1 MKYLFSLLIIA
12 TLVSCSASDGDIEKS
27 VKSGLEL
34 IDSTIQVSVKDHVV
48 TLSGEVDDESVK
60 NAAESSI
67 REVTGVQSVVNNLK
81 LKPEVPELEISTRPD
96 AEIREYVNSGLA
108 ANNIKGVV
116 ATVKEGEII
125 LNGQARK
132 TDLPVIMR
140 VASEAKAK
148 NIKNELKLK

>member
-1 MKYLFSLLIIA
+1 MKYFLSLLIIA
-12 TLVSCSASDGDIEKS
+12 MLVSCSASDGDIAKS
-27 VKSGLEL
+27 VKAGLEL
-34 IDSTIQVSVKDHVV
+34 IDSTIQVTVEDRVV

-67 REVTGVQSVVNNLK
+67 REVSGVQSVVNNLTVK
-81 LKPEVPELEISTRPD
+81 SELPELEVSARPD
-96 AEIREYVNSGLA
+96 AEIREYVNSGLV

-125 LNGQARK
+125 LTGQARR

-140 VASEAKAK
+140 IANEAKAK
-148 NIKNELKLK
+148 SVKNELKPK

>member
-1 MKYLFSLLIIA
+1 MKYLFSLIIVA
-12 TLVSCSASDGDIEKS
+12 TLVSCSASDNDIATS

-34 IDSTIQVSVKDHVV
+34 IDSTIQVTVEDRVV

-67 REVTGVQSVVNNLK
+67 REVNGVQSVVNNLK
-81 LKPEVPELEISTRPD
+81 VKPEVPEIEVSARPD
-96 AEIREYVNSGLA
+96 AEIREYVISGLA

-116 ATVKEGEII
+116 ATVKEGGII
-125 LNGQARK
+125 LTGQARR

-140 VASEAKAK
+140 VANEAKAK
-148 NIKNELKLK
+148 SVKNELKIK